1 MSLRKELERGSIVGI
16 VVGVFSYSM
25 NHWSDEEGETA
36 RGDQARV
43 VMRQPMEK
51 EATRSADVS
60 VYMIRVA
67 LSMDTGCTERW
78 WAHTISRTET
88 VFSPPMATRSGASA
102 LSQARTT
109 WMSAPWSCRR
119 SIMIDLSAARLAS
132 PDPGWPVSYASRL
145 ASESKTCTESCP
157 LPRSRPLFI
166 RRILRS
172 RPPPRSYRPRI
183 LTPPLERPSARLA
196 RSLA

>member
-1 MSLRKELERGSIVGI
+1 MSLRKELERGSIVDI

-119 SIMIDLSAARLAS
+119 SIMIDLSAARLAR
-132 PDPGWPVSYASRL
+132 PRL
-145 ASESKTCTESCP
+145 ASVLCQ
-157 LPRSRPLFI
+157 
-166 RRILRS
+166 
-172 RPPPRSYRPRI
+172 
-183 LTPPLERPSARLA
+183 SARLGVQDVH
-196 RSLA
+196 RILPSSSQSPSLHSPHTTLSSTTAQLQPPHPHALA